1 MVTKRSFPWVLR
13 TVLLLGLGLLLAAC
27 AQAASPVA
35 PTAPPTG
42 AAPPE
47 PTLPPEPA
55 GDPVRGGLL
64 YDQWWVVP
72 GSEDEMGEEAHEAQG
87 PTTDNP
93 LWSTQSTN
101 TRSGAD
107 TWRCKECHGWD
118 YQGVEGAYGS
128 GSHFTGFPGVF
139 GAQDLST
146 IDVVAILKGSTNPD
160 HDFSG
165 VMEEQDLTDLALF
178 VTQTLIDDASL
189 VNADGSSRGETVAG
203 EDRYGEVCTYCHGP
217 DGNAINF
224 ASLEEPEFLGHVAAD
239 NPWEFVHKVRFGQP
253 GWPMPSGISNEWTE
267 EDFANV
273 LAYAQT
279 FPTTPAVSGGGPLYD
294 AWWEAIGSEA
304 PEGDQPLWAT
314 QTTNTR
320 TGADTWRCKECHG
333 WDYQGAEGAYG
344 SGSHLTGFPG
354 VWSAASLAVEEL
366 TAWLTGGQNPD
377 HDFSPYLNEA
387 QVAAVVAF
395 LREETFDSAAYIN
408 PDGSV
413 NGDAARGKVK
423 FEKTCAACH
432 GIDGME
438 MNFGSP
444 EEPEFV
450 GTVAFD
456 NPWEFLHKDA
466 FGHPGAPMPAG
477 LALGYTLEDLANLLA
492 YAQTL
497 PTK

>member
-1 MVTKRSFPWVLR
+1 MNARGIPLWNLNT
-13 TVLLLGLGLLLAAC
+13 GLLLALVLVGCGPQEA
-27 AQAASPVA
+27 A
-35 PTAPPTG
+35 PTAVPELTEAGPTS
-42 AAPPE
+42 
-47 PTLPPEPA
+47 PPEPA
-55 GDPVRGGLL
+55 GDPIRGGLL
-64 YDQWWVVP
+64 YDTWWVVLA
-72 GSEDEMGEEAHEAQG
+72 SEGEMAEHEEGVAQG
-87 PTTDNP
+87 PKTD
-93 LWSTQSTN
+93 
-101 TRSGAD
+101 
-107 TWRCKECHGWD
+107 H
-118 YQGVEGAYGS
+118 
-128 GSHFTGFPGVF
+128 
-139 GAQDLST
+139 
-146 IDVVAILKGSTNPD
+146 
-160 HDFSG
+160 
-165 VMEEQDLTDLALF
+165 
-178 VTQTLIDDASL
+178 
-189 VNADGSSRGETVAG
+189 
-203 EDRYGEVCTYCHGP
+203 
-217 DGNAINF
+217 
-224 ASLEEPEFLGHVAAD
+224 
-239 NPWEFVHKVRFGQP
+239 
-253 GWPMPSGISNEWTE
+253 
-267 EDFANV
+267 
-273 LAYAQT
+273 
-279 FPTTPAVSGGGPLYD
+279 
-294 AWWEAIGSEA
+294 
-304 PEGDQPLWAT
+304 PLWAT

>member
-1 MVTKRSFPWVLR
+1 MVTKRSFLWVLR
-13 TVLLLGLGLLLAAC
+13 TVLLLGLGLLLTAC

-35 PTAPPTG
+35 PTAPPTE

-47 PTLPPEPA
+47 ATSPPEPA

-64 YDQWWVVP
+64 YDQWWEAIGVEAP
-72 GSEDEMGEEAHEAQG
+72 GGDQ
-87 PTTDNP
+87 P
-93 LWSTQSTN
+93 LWATQATN

-118 YQGVEGAYGS
+118 YKGAEGAYGS

-146 IDVVAILKGSTNPD
+146 IDVVTILKGSTNPD

-189 VNADGSSRGETVAG
+189 VNADGSSRGETGAG

-239 NPWEFVHKVRFGQP
+239 NPWEFVHKIRFGQP

-320 TGADTWRCKECHG
+320 SGADTWRCKECHG

-354 VWSAASLAVEEL
+354 VGSAASLAVEEL